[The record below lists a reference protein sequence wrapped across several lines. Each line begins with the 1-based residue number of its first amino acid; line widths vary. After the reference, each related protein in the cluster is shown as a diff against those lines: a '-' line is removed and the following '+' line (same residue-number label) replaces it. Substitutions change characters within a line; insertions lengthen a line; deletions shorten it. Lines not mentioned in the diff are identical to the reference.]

1 MEQTA
6 TVTIAVYT
14 YSTPNSTRTK
24 SWESVIESASVSEII
39 QSVKDEVEQFYKEE
53 IDDTLITAVIEIIN
67 YQNIDVRQPHYTIY
81 DKETNLLNY
90 DIDEIELRNDI
101 LELIA
106 DE

>member
-1 MEQTA
+1 MEQIA

-14 YSTPNSTRTK
+14 YNTPNSTRTK
-24 SWESVIESASVSEII
+24 SWESVIERASVNEIVEHI
-39 QSVKDEVEQFYKEE
+39 KDEIEQFYKEE

-67 YQNIDVRQPHYTIY
+67 YENIDVRQPHYTIY

-90 DIDEIELRNDI
+90 EIDELELRNDI